1 MHCVFLLP
9 MTFAFPMMLCGYG
22 LRGLKGTICERDF

>member
-22 LRGLKGTICERDF
+22 LRGLQGPILELEF